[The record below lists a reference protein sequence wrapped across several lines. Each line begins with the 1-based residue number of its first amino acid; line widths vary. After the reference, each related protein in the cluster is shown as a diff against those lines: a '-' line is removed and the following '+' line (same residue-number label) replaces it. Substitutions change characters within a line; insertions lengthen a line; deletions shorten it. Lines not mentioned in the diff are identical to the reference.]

1 VSCARRVAHFESYI
15 GLVEVGVGLIPG
27 AGGLLYG
34 ARRAAEEHALAP
46 DAQRLAF
53 LKKYFMNAAMANVS
67 KSASEA
73 RRMGDLLP
81 ADTIVFNV
89 HELLGAAIREAKT
102 MHEAGYRPPL
112 KVKGFPVAGRTGTA
126 TIMAQLVNM
135 KEGGFIS
142 EHDMHLGKTIAEV
155 MCGGDVDAGTLVDE
169 AWILTLERKAFMS
182 LLMHPK
188 TQERIMGMMNDGK
201 PVRN

>member
-1 VSCARRVAHFESYI
+1 
-15 GLVEVGVGLIPG
+15 VGVGLIPG

-34 ARRAAEEHALAP
+34 ARRAAEERAVAP
-46 DAQRLAF
+46 ESPLLNF
-53 LKKYFMNAAMANVS
+53 LKKYFVNAAMANVS
-67 KSASEA
+67 KSAIEA
-73 RRMGDLLP
+73 RQMGYLLP
-81 ADTIVFNV
+81 SDPIVFNS

-102 MHEAGYRPPL
+102 MFEAGYRPPL
-112 KVKGFPVAGRTGTA
+112 RVKGFPVAGRAGTS

-155 MCGGDVDAGTLVDE
+155 MCGGDVDPGTLVDE
-169 AWILTLERKAFMS
+169 DWILGLERKAFIA
-182 LLMHPK
+182 LLQHPK